1 VAQSIGGSPDGR
13 ELPDKSRSAGVAVTR
28 ESDAREVRVGVAGAT
43 GAVGLE
49 MLRVLEERSFPV
61 SEVRALASD
70 RGEGRTVA
78 FRSEELSVG
87 ALSEESLEGLDI
99 VLFAT
104 SAAVSRDFVPAAAA
118 AGAVAIDNS
127 RAFRM
132 DDGVPLVV
140 PEVNPEMVASH
151 EGIIAN
157 PNCSTIQIVL
167 PLEAIRREVGLV
179 RVVAATYQ
187 SVSGTGLAA
196 IEELAVQ
203 SRDVLGDEPVVSEVY
218 PTQIAFN
225 CIPHIDDFDDDGNTR
240 EERKMIDETR
250 KILGMPGLGVAVT
263 CVRVPVFRSH
273 AVALNVETE
282 DPISPEAAREVLAAF
297 PGIRVLD
304 DTQSG
309 GYPTQIDAEGG
320 DDVWVGRVRADDS
333 VDNGLWMWVV
343 ADNLRKG
350 AALNAVQIAE
360 LLLDGIP
367 R

>member
-1 VAQSIGGSPDGR
+1 MRTPA
-13 ELPDKSRSAGVAVTR
+13 
-28 ESDAREVRVGVAGAT
+28 RVGIAGAT

-49 MLRVLEERSFPV
+49 MLKVLEERDFPIE
-61 SEVRALASD
+61 SISALASG
-70 RGEGRTVA
+70 RGEDRTVE
-78 FRSEELSVG
+78 FGGDNVPVEILTEG
-87 ALSEESLEGLDI
+87 SLASHDI

-104 SAAVSRDFVPAAAA
+104 SAAVSREFVPLAAA

-132 DDGVPLVV
+132 DAAVPLVV
-140 PEVNPEMVASH
+140 PEVNPDTVDTH

-167 PLEAIRREVGLV
+167 PLEAVRREAGLV
-179 RVVAATYQ
+179 RVVASTYQ

-196 IEELAVQ
+196 MDELEVQ
-203 SRDVLGDEPVVSEVY
+203 SQAVLEGEPVVSEVY

-225 CIPHIDDFDDDGNTR
+225 CLPHIDEFDEDGHSR

-250 KILGMPGLGVAVT
+250 KILGLPRLPVAVT

-282 DPISPEAAREVLAAF
+282 QPMEPEEVRAMLSAF
-297 PGIRVLD
+297 PGVRVLD
-304 DTQSG
+304 EPGSV
-309 GYPTQIDAEGG
+309 GYPTQVDTEGT
-320 DDVWVGRVRADDS
+320 DDVWVGRIRRDESVR
-333 VDNGLWMWVV
+333 NGLWMWVV

-360 LLLDGIP
+360 LLVDELSD
-367 R
+367 

>member
-1 VAQSIGGSPDGR
+1 MR
-13 ELPDKSRSAGVAVTR
+13 TR
-28 ESDAREVRVGVAGAT
+28 ARVGVAGAT

-61 SEVRALASD
+61 ETISAMASG
-70 RGEGRTVA
+70 RGEERTVVFA
-78 FRSEELSVG
+78 GKDIPVVPLT
-87 ALSEESLEGLDI
+87 EESRSGLDI

-104 SAAVSRDFVPAAAA
+104 SAGVSGEFVPVAAA

-132 DDGVPLVV
+132 DPDVPLIV
-140 PEVNPEMVASH
+140 PEVNPQAMRSH
-151 EGIIAN
+151 QGIIAN

-167 PLEAIRREVGLV
+167 PLEAIRREAGLIRVG
-179 RVVAATYQ
+179 ASTYQ

-196 IEELAVQ
+196 MDELADQ
-203 SRDVLGDEPVVSEVY
+203 SRAVLDGEPVVTEVY

-225 CIPHIDDFDDDGNTR
+225 CLPHIDDFDDDGHSR

-250 KILGMPGLGVAVT
+250 KILDVPELGMAVT

-273 AVALNVETE
+273 AVALNVEME
-282 DPISPEAAREVLAAF
+282 RPLEPEELRAILSASPGV
-297 PGIRVLD
+297 RVLD
-304 DTQSG
+304 DPESAA
-309 GYPTQIDAEGG
+309 YPTQVDTSDT
-320 DDVWVGRVRADDS
+320 DDVWVGRVRRDES
-333 VDNGLWMWVV
+333 VRNGLWMWVV

-360 LLLDGIP
+360 LLIDELPD
-367 R
+367 

>member
-1 VAQSIGGSPDGR
+1 MKKRA
-13 ELPDKSRSAGVAVTR
+13 
-28 ESDAREVRVGVAGAT
+28 RVGVAGAT

-61 SEVRALASD
+61 GELTAMASG
-70 RGEGRTVA
+70 RGENRTVEFA
-78 FRSEELSVG
+78 G
-87 ALSEESLEGLDI
+87 ADVPVVPLTEESLSGLDI

-104 SAAVSRDFVPAAAA
+104 GAAVSREFVPVAAA

-132 DDGVPLVV
+132 DTDVPLIV
-140 PEVNPEMVASH
+140 PEVNPQAMVGH
-151 EGIIAN
+151 GGVIAN
-157 PNCSTIQIVL
+157 PNCSTIQIAL
-167 PLEAIRREVGLV
+167 PLEVVRREAGLV
-179 RVVAATYQ
+179 RVVASTYQ

-196 IEELAVQ
+196 IEELGDQ
-203 SRDVLGDEPVVSEVY
+203 SRAVLEGEPVVSEVY

-225 CIPHIDDFDDDGNTR
+225 CLPHIDDFDEEGHTR

-250 KILGMPGLGVAVT
+250 KILEMPGLAMAVT

-273 AVALNVETE
+273 AVALNVEME
-282 DPISPEAAREVLAAF
+282 HPLDPAEARAVLSAA

-304 DTQSG
+304 DPESMA
-309 GYPTQIDAEGG
+309 YPTQVDAGG
-320 DDVWVGRVRADDS
+320 TDDVWVGRIRRDESVR
-333 VDNGLWMWVV
+333 NGLWMWVV

-360 LLLDGIP
+360 LLIDGFSD
-367 R
+367 